1 MRVLFLTALVV
12 VLDQATKLFV
22 KGFTLPFFHHEGL
35 QLGMS
40 VPVLGDALRL
50 TYIENPGMAFGIEL
64 GSQLYLAI
72 FSLLAS
78 LGVLYYLHKVRDEL
92 LVIRVSLALILG
104 GAIGNL
110 IDRMFYGIIF
120 DEAPLFYGKVVDFI
134 DVNFLH
140 LSRFG
145 IFNVA
150 DAAVTTGVV
159 LLLVFHRKA
168 EAPKRE
174 IAGSV
179 GVTAEKALAEEGK
192 GGARQHAEAPLEVE
206 ELRKKQP

>member
-1 MRVLFLTALVV
+1 VFVV

-35 QLGMS
+35 QLGTS
-40 VPVLGDALRL
+40 VPMLGDALRL

-110 IDRMFYGIIF
+110 IDRVFYGVIF

-168 EAPKRE
+168 EMPKTQTVGSGE
-174 IAGSV
+174 TSTEKTWTEGDKAGERRA
-179 GVTAEKALAEEGK
+179 AEG
-192 GGARQHAEAPLEVE
+192 PLDVE
-206 ELRKKQP
+206 EVRKKQS